1 MVLAMTV
8 ELDKAVGHFND
19 VLEMNNEEI
28 LTYNDSVQN
37 WGYLVAKKKTIVLQG
52 RTDTFVG

>member
-1 MVLAMTV
+1 MVLTMTV

-19 VLEMNNEEI
+19 VLEMNNEEL

-37 WGYLVAKKKTIVLQG
+37 CGYLVAKKKTIISQG
-52 RTDTFVG
+52 RTDTLVE